1 VSGDCVIPLS
11 DLVGGEQLEVTRSYF
26 ADSDMSDPVT
36 GSGNTAHSYSFAAQV
51 AEVAVDERSGEI
63 KVLRIFSAHDS
74 GAVLNP
80 LKFEGQVTGGI
91 AMGLGAALSEELVY
105 EGGRLVN
112 PAYVNYGLPRAADVP
127 EIRVISVGAP
137 EPTGP
142 YGAKGV
148 GEIGLQPL
156 PAAIANAVA
165 HAVGVRLRD
174 LPLTPDKV
182 LEAIRA
188 RDGVP
193 SRSFNLWRRP
203 GRWYIAGMRAA
214 YPYGLHHV
222 LHRWGTRLARRS
234 GNPTSTVSRVTAP
247 LTLHD
252 AVHELA
258 ADEQATP
265 LAGGTDLLPALDQ
278 GIAAPRTL
286 VDLRLVPGLSGI
298 RTSTSGTL
306 RIGAGVTL
314 SDLLDHAEG
323 QGDAVIAEAL
333 RTIATPQVRAVATVG
348 GNLCQEKRCW
358 FFRNGFDCY
367 KRGGWTCPCYAVQ
380 GDHRFQHA
388 VVDGHR
394 CQAVTPSDLATVF
407 AALDAVVHI
416 AGSKRDRV
424 VPLPEL
430 YSGPGEV
437 ALAQGE
443 VVSAVELPAS
453 ARARISRFEKQRL
466 FDGDFAIVSAC
477 ASLELDDG
485 GAVVDSRIVLGAVAP
500 IPFRAEAVERALR
513 GTVLRPDGIRAAAQA
528 WVGAAHPLER
538 NAWKVDAASAAVER
552 ALLRCIPGRGGVPLS
567 GTRGL

>member
-1 VSGDCVIPLS
+1 MP
-11 DLVGGEQLEVTRSYF
+11 
-26 ADSDMSDPVT
+26 DPAT
-36 GSGNTAHSYSFAAQV
+36 GSGNAAHSYSFAAQV
-51 AEVAVDERSGEI
+51 AEVQVDERSGEI

-74 GAVLNP
+74 GTVLNP
-80 LKFEGQVTGGI
+80 LKFEGQVTGGV
-91 AMGLGAALSEELVY
+91 AMGLGAALTEELVY

-112 PAYVNYGLPRAADVP
+112 PAYVNYGLPRAADLP
-127 EIRVISVGAP
+127 EIEVISVGAP
-137 EPTGP
+137 EPSGP

-165 HAVGVRLRD
+165 HAVGIRLRD

-182 LEAIRA
+182 LEGIRA
-188 RDGVP
+188 RDGAP
-193 SRSFNLWRRP
+193 ARTYALWRRP
-203 GRWYIAGMRAA
+203 GRWYIAGMRAM

-222 LHRWGTRLARRS
+222 LHRWGTRLSRTGGDPA
-234 GNPTSTVSRVTAP
+234 STVSRITAP
-247 LTLHD
+247 RTLQE
-252 AVHELA
+252 AVHELSADKHA
-258 ADEQATP
+258 AP
-265 LAGGTDLLPALDQ
+265 LAGGTDLVPALDQ
-278 GIAAPRTL
+278 GISAPRTL
-286 VDLRLVPGLSGI
+286 VDLRLIPGLSGI
-298 RTSTSGTL
+298 RESASGSL

-314 SDLLDHAEG
+314 ADLLKHAEG
-323 QGDAVIAEAL
+323 ERDSVVAEAL

-358 FFRNGFDCY
+358 FFRNGFNCY

-416 AGSKRDRV
+416 AGKKQERV
-424 VPLPEL
+424 VPLPGL

-437 ALAQGE
+437 ALAQDE
-443 VVSAVELPAS
+443 VVSAVELPGR
-453 ARARISRFEKQRL
+453 ARDRISRFEKQRL

-477 ASLELDDG
+477 VSLELDDG

-500 IPFRAEAVERALR
+500 TPFRAEAVERALR
-513 GTVLRPDGIRAAAQA
+513 GTVLRPEGIRSAAQA

-538 NAWKVDAASAAVER
+538 NGWKVDAACAAVER
-552 ALLRCIPGRGGVPLS
+552 ALLRCLPDREGVPLS
-567 GTRGL
+567 GTRRL